1 MKALLLTSTL
11 AIAAALTLGVRA
23 GSGDEAGAQERRSDM
38 SKTHSDLRTAT
49 FAGGCFWCI
58 EADFEKIDGVV
69 AVISGYAG
77 DDDEQPTYQEVTA
90 GETRHAEAVQ
100 VLFDGKEVTYM
111 ELLDYFWRHVD
122 PTDPG
127 GQFVDRGPQ
136 YRTAIFYH
144 NEDQKRLA
152 EASKMELMESGV
164 FDKPIA
170 TEIVKFENFYTAED
184 YHQDYYRTHE
194 LRYKYYRWNSG
205 RDQFLKQVWGDRE
218 SGAASSSG
226 DSSYAKPSEEE
237 LRKQLTP
244 LQYAVTQR
252 NDTEPPYDNEYVD
265 SKTEGLYVDVVS
277 GEPLFSSLDKFDS
290 GTGWPSF
297 TTPVEPT
304 NIVEKTDRSLFT
316 ARTEVRSRRADS
328 HLGHVFPDGPPPSG
342 QRYCINSAALR
353 FVPVEDLEKEGYDE
367 YLKHF
372 SDGE

>member
-1 MKALLLTSTL
+1 M
-11 AIAAALTLGVRA
+11 R
-23 GSGDEAGAQERRSDM
+23 
-38 SKTHSDLRTAT
+38 KTHSDLRTAT

-77 DDDEQPTYQEVTA
+77 DDNEHPTYEAVTA
-90 GETRHAEAVQ
+90 GATGHAEAVQ
-100 VLFDGKEVTYM
+100 VLFDGQQVTYT

-127 GQFVDRGPQ
+127 GQFVDRGSQ

-144 NEDQKRLA
+144 DQEQKRLA

-170 TEIVKFENFYTAED
+170 TEIVKLENFYTAED
-184 YHQDYYRTHE
+184 HHQDYYRTHE

-205 RDQFLKQVWGDRE
+205 RDQFLKQVWRDHERGAADS
-218 SGAASSSG
+218 SGA
-226 DSSYAKPSEEE
+226 SSYVKPSNEE
-237 LRKQLTP
+237 LHNQLTP
-244 LQYAVTQR
+244 LQYGVTQQ
-252 NDTEPPYDNEYVD
+252 NGTEPPYDNEYFD
-265 SKTEGLYVDVVS
+265 NKAEGLYVDVVS

-297 TTPVEPT
+297 TAPVEPT
-304 NIVEKTDRSLFT
+304 NIVEKTDRSLFM
-316 ARTEVRSRRADS
+316 ARTEVQSRRANS
-328 HLGHVFPDGPPPSG
+328 HLGHVFPDGSAPTG

-353 FVPVEDLEKEGYDE
+353 FIPVEDLEKEGYDQ